1 MPTTHLPL
9 DDLRVIDL
17 TDSRGDLC
25 GRLLGD
31 LGADVL
37 RVEPPGGVGSRTI
50 PPFGPDG
57 TSLNFAYRNTNKRST
72 VLDLTTPEGR
82 MDLLE
87 LATGADV
94 LVESFRPG
102 GLAALGLGPDVLME
116 RNPDLVVASL
126 TYFGQTGPD
135 RDLEATDD
143 VVVAL
148 SGWLAL
154 SGIPGKP
161 PLLPPGSLASDTLG
175 VLGAYAVTLGI
186 LQVLRGGGGQH
197 LDVSALEALSQMNT
211 WGLPNFSHSLA
222 RGSQPQMVRSG
233 DSPMYPTIPCA
244 DGHVRQVIMAPGQ
257 WRALWEWMGSPEAF
271 ADPYWESFFN
281 RLTNLDVLNE
291 LFEEHWSEI
300 PMLEGCREAQSRG
313 IVATP
318 MLSPADILVDEH
330 FAARGSFRQ
339 AEVARGL
346 EAQVMAGLWEVD
358 GERVGYRFRSPDLGE
373 HEAGFSGARFL
384 DQRDQRPSTADGD
397 TGNLDGPGLAGLS
410 GLPLHG
416 LRVADFG
423 HGGVGVE
430 CGRMLAEYG
439 ADVVKVESHAYP
451 DFIRIFLGS
460 EMTPSFA
467 SSSRTKRC
475 LGLDLKHEDAGDVLE
490 HLVAWADVIIENN
503 STGTM
508 EDLGLGWETL
518 HSVNPLL
525 VMVSSQLMGSRGP
538 LAGWTG
544 YGPTIQTVGGL
555 SWLWAFDDGDGP
567 PGSNAI
573 HPDHLAGRICAL
585 GALAALIGRER
596 GGPGAHVEVAQVE
609 ALMGTLGDLFMGES
623 LAPGSARPEGN
634 DSPVGAPWGVF
645 ECEGDERWCVV
656 CVRDDEDWVN
666 LRRAVG
672 APGWMEDPELRT
684 TAGRLE
690 ARDRVNAG
698 VSAWTAGRSTREVQ
712 DLCQAAGVP
721 AGRLMHPVDQLE
733 DPHLESR
740 GFLVGMDQP
749 GLGRVVL
756 EGACITGSGMAAPV
770 IGPAPFIGEHTRD
783 FCVRD
788 LGMDA
793 ALVEEL
799 IAAGAMEATDGPP
812 A

>member
-1 MPTTHLPL
+1 
-9 DDLRVIDL
+9 
-17 TDSRGDLC
+17 
-25 GRLLGD
+25 
-31 LGADVL
+31 
-37 RVEPPGGVGSRTI
+37 
-50 PPFGPDG
+50 
-57 TSLNFAYRNTNKRST
+57 
-72 VLDLTTPEGR
+72 
-82 MDLLE
+82 
-87 LATGADV
+87 
-94 LVESFRPG
+94 
-102 GLAALGLGPDVLME
+102 
-116 RNPDLVVASL
+116 
-126 TYFGQTGPD
+126 
-135 RDLEATDD
+135 
-143 VVVAL
+143 
-148 SGWLAL
+148 
-154 SGIPGKP
+154 
-161 PLLPPGSLASDTLG
+161 
-175 VLGAYAVTLGI
+175 
-186 LQVLRGGGGQH
+186 
-197 LDVSALEALSQMNT
+197 
-211 WGLPNFSHSLA
+211 
-222 RGSQPQMVRSG
+222 
-233 DSPMYPTIPCA
+233 
-244 DGHVRQVIMAPGQ
+244 
-257 WRALWEWMGSPEAF
+257 
-271 ADPYWESFFN
+271 
-281 RLTNLDVLNE
+281 
-291 LFEEHWSEI
+291 
-300 PMLEGCREAQSRG
+300 
-313 IVATP
+313 
-318 MLSPADILVDEH
+318 
-330 FAARGSFRQ
+330 
-339 AEVARGL
+339 
-346 EAQVMAGLWEVD
+346 
-358 GERVGYRFRSPDLGE
+358 
-373 HEAGFSGARFL
+373 
-384 DQRDQRPSTADGD
+384 
-397 TGNLDGPGLAGLS
+397 
-410 GLPLHG
+410 
-416 LRVADFG
+416 
-423 HGGVGVE
+423 
-430 CGRMLAEYG
+430 MLAEYG

-475 LGLDLKHEDAGDVLE
+475 LGLDLKHEDAGEVLE

-508 EDLGLGWETL
+508 EELGLGWETL
-518 HSVNPLL
+518 HSMNPRL

-585 GALAALIGRER
+585 GALATLIGRER

-645 ECEGDERWCVV
+645 RCEGDERWCVV
-656 CVRDDEDWVN
+656 CVRDDEDWAN

-684 TAGRLE
+684 AAGRLE

-698 VSAWTAGRSTREVQ
+698 VSVWTAGRSAREVQ

-721 AGRLMHPVDQLE
+721 AGRLMHPVDQLK

-749 GLGRVVL
+749 GLGQVVL

-783 FCVRD
+783 FCVQD

-793 ALVEEL
+793 ALVEKL

>member
-1 MPTTHLPL
+1 MPTTHSPL
-9 DDLRVIDL
+9 EDLRVLDL
-17 TDSRGDLC
+17 TDARGDLC

-37 RVEPPGGVGSRTI
+37 RIEPPVGAGSRTL

-57 TSLNFAYRNTNKRST
+57 TSLHFAYRNTNKRSA
-72 VLDLTTPEGR
+72 VLDITTPAGR
-82 MDLLE
+82 AELLDLVSR
-87 LATGADV
+87 ADV

-102 GLAALGLGPDVLME
+102 ALADLGLGPDVLLE
-116 RNPDLVVASL
+116 RNPDLVMASL

-135 RDLEATDD
+135 RDLVATDD
-143 VVVAL
+143 VVVGL

-154 SGIPGKP
+154 SGVPEKP

-175 VLGAYAVTLGI
+175 VLGAYAVTLGL

-197 LDVSALEALSQMNT
+197 LDVSALEALAQMNT
-211 WGLPNFSHSLA
+211 WGLPNSSHTLA
-222 RGSQPQMVRSG
+222 RGSLPQMVRSG
-233 DSPMYPTIPCA
+233 DSPMYPTIACA
-244 DGHVRQVIMAPGQ
+244 DGHVRQVVMAPGQ
-257 WRALWEWMGSPEAF
+257 WRALWEWMGSPDAF
-271 ADPYWESFFN
+271 ADEYWESFFN
-281 RLTNLDVLNE
+281 RLSNLDVLNQ
-291 LFEEHWSEI
+291 LFEEHWSGL

-318 MLSPADILVDEH
+318 MLSPADILTDGH
-330 FAARGSFRQ
+330 FAARGSFRRS
-339 AEVARGL
+339 EVAPGI
-346 EAQVMAGLWEVD
+346 EAPVMAGLWEVD
-358 GERVGYRFRSPDLGE
+358 GERVGYRFRAPAIGE
-373 HEAGFSGARFL
+373 HEADFNGRRFMESA
-384 DQRDQRPSTADGD
+384 DRVRP
-397 TGNLDGPGLAGLS
+397 LDGVQASDPTDAP
-410 GLPLHG
+410 GLPLRG

-475 LGLDLKHEDAGDVLE
+475 LGLDLKHEGAGEVLE
-490 HLVAWADVIIENN
+490 HLMGWADVIIENN

-508 EDLGLGWETL
+508 ANLGLGWEAL
-518 HSVNPLL
+518 HAMNPRL

-538 LAGWTG
+538 LADWIG

-585 GALAALIGRER
+585 GALAAMIGRER
-596 GGPGAHVEVAQVE
+596 GCPGAHVEVAQVE
-609 ALMGTLGDLFMGES
+609 ALMGTLGDLFLGES
-623 LAPGSARPEGN
+623 LTPGSARPEGN
-634 DSPVGAPWGVF
+634 DSPTGAPWGVF
-645 ECEGDERWCVV
+645 RCAGEETWCVL
-656 CVRDDEDWVN
+656 CVRNDEDWEN
-666 LRRAVG
+666 LRG
-672 APGWMEDPELRT
+672 AMGSPGWMEDPALET
-684 TAGRLE
+684 TAGRLL

-698 VSAWTAGRSTREVQ
+698 VSSWTAGKTPREVQ
-712 DLCQAAGVP
+712 DICQAAGVP

-733 DPHLESR
+733 DPHLEQR

-770 IGPAPFIGEHTRD
+770 IRPAPFIGEHTRR
-783 FCVRD
+783 FCVED
-788 LGMDA
+788 LGMHPDR
-793 ALVEEL
+793 VEEL
-799 IAAGAMEATDGPP
+799 ISAGAMEAVDEP
-812 A
+812 AT

>member
-1 MPTTHLPL
+1 MPTSHLPL
-9 DDLRVIDL
+9 EHLRVIDL
-17 TDSRGDLC
+17 SDLRGDLC
-25 GRLLGD
+25 ARLLGD

-37 RVEPPGGVGSRTI
+37 KVEPPGGVGSRI
-50 PPFGPDG
+50 LPPYGPDG
-57 TSLNFAYRNTNKRST
+57 TSLHFAYRNTNKRST
-72 VLDLTTPEGR
+72 VVDITTPAGRSVLLDLASE
-82 MDLLE
+82 
-87 LATGADV
+87 ADV

-102 GLAALGLGPDVLME
+102 RLSLLGLGPEVLME
-116 RNPDLVVASL
+116 RNPDLVIASL

-175 VLGAYAVTLGI
+175 VLGAYAVTLG
-186 LQVLRGGGGQH
+186 LHQVLRGGGGQH
-197 LDVSALEALSQMNT
+197 LDVSALEALAQMNT
-211 WGLPNFSHSLA
+211 WGLPNTSHSLA
-222 RGSQPQMVRSG
+222 RGALPQAVRSG

-244 DGHVRQVIMAPGQ
+244 DGHVRQVVMAPGQ

-271 ADPYWESFFN
+271 ADEYWESFFN
-281 RLTNLDVLNE
+281 RLSNLDVLNE
-291 LFEEHWSEI
+291 LFREHWSDL
-300 PMLEGCREAQSRG
+300 PMLAGCREAQSRG

-318 MLSPADILVDEH
+318 MLSPADILDDEH

-339 AEVARGL
+339 AEVAPGT
-346 EAQVMAGLWEVD
+346 EARVMAGLWEVD
-358 GERVGYRFRSPDLGE
+358 GERVGYRFRSPALGE
-373 HEAGFSGARFL
+373 HEAGFSGTRFAGGSDSRTAL
-384 DQRDQRPSTADGD
+384 AGTAD
-397 TGNLDGPGLAGLS
+397 
-410 GLPLHG
+410 LPLRG
-416 LRVADFG
+416 VRVVDFG

-475 LGLDLKHEDAGDVLE
+475 LGLDLKHDGAGEVLA
-490 HLVAWADVIIENN
+490 HLMAWADVIIENN

-508 EDLGLGWETL
+508 ANLGLDWETL
-518 HSVNPLL
+518 HEMNPGL
-525 VMVSSQLMGSRGP
+525 VMVSSQLMGSSGP

-585 GALAALIGRER
+585 GAVAALIGRER
-596 GGPGAHVEVAQVE
+596 GNSGVHVEVAQVE
-609 ALMGTLGDLFMGES
+609 ALMGTLGDLFLAES
-623 LAPGSARPEGN
+623 LTPGSARPEGN
-634 DSPVGAPWGVF
+634 DSPTGAPWGVF
-645 ECEGDERWCVV
+645 RCAGEETWCVL
-656 CVRDDEDWVN
+656 CVRDDEDWAN
-666 LRRAVG
+666 LRRAMG
-672 APGWMEDPELRT
+672 TPSWMEDPDLQT
-684 TAGRLE
+684 TAGRLA

-698 VSAWTAGRSTREVQ
+698 VSAWTVDRTAREVQ

-721 AGRLMHPVDQLE
+721 AGRMMHPVDQLE
-733 DPHLESR
+733 DPHLEQR
-740 GFLVGMDQP
+740 GFLVGIDQP
-749 GLGRVVL
+749 GLGHVVL
-756 EGACITGSGMAAPV
+756 EGPCITGSGMAAPV
-770 IGPAPFIGEHTRD
+770 IGPAPFIGEHTRR
-783 FCVRD
+783 FCVED
-788 LGMDA
+788 LGMDPDR
-793 ALVEEL
+793 VEEL
-799 IAAGAMEATDGPP
+799 ISAGALEALDEEAT
-812 A
+812 